1 MLILNIE
8 RLFRDIDDI
17 SQDDFMEPKED
28 DDFEDDEDEPRRM
41 GTEMTKSNMI
51 LKMPEIANPMIA
63 QPIMKLNNTGTSW
76 NRRVLMV
83 DDEIL

>member
-1 MLILNIE
+1 
-8 RLFRDIDDI
+8 
-17 SQDDFMEPKED
+17 MEPKED